1 MNRALLDQ
9 GFSTATSVV
18 FSMSDGE
25 ITVVA
30 HKISLDELCKR
41 LNTSI
46 ETGLTNEQVLV
57 AQKEHGLNNLGQV
70 DLAKKFFVKRN
81 GARAEIP
88 VAELT
93 VGDIV
98 EVKGGDKIPADI
110 RIVKSD
116 GLEVDQSSLTGD
128 SNWKIKSPEAFNE
141 NPLASDN
148 VAFFNMPAMDGSAV
162 GIVYAIGSKTIYG
175 QVAHLATPLEPE
187 IAAQIAAD

>member
-1 MNRALLDQ
+1 
-9 GFSTATSVV
+9 
-18 FSMSDGE
+18 MSDSE

-30 HKISLDELCKR
+30 HEISLDELCKR
-41 LNTSI
+41 LNTNI

-70 DLAKKFFVKRN
+70 KQESHLQFIKSSNKVDLAKKFFVLRN
-81 GARAEIP
+81 GARVEIP

-116 GLEVDQSSLTGD
+116 GLEV
-128 SNWKIKSPEAFNE
+128 N
-141 NPLASDN
+141 
-148 VAFFNMPAMDGSAV
+148 
-162 GIVYAIGSKTIYG
+162 
-175 QVAHLATPLEPE
+175 
-187 IAAQIAAD
+187 